1 MKTTLRHQPAFSVAR
16 IELGPGET
24 LQLESGAMVA
34 MSSGMQLTARMEGG
48 FMKSLKRSILGGDSF
63 FISTVTAGPNGGWV
77 DLAPGLPGDVVELDS
92 SADQQ
97 WMLTRGA
104 WLASSPSIV
113 MDPKWGG
120 FGNLFGGEGGFLVHA
135 QGEGSILVGCYGA
148 LDQYDLAEGE
158 TLTLDSGHLVA
169 MDARINVRLT
179 KASSGWLD
187 SLKSGELLVFEIT
200 GPGRIW
206 TQTRNP
212 NWFSKFAPANH
223 AHASR

>member
-1 MKTTLRHQPAFSVAR
+1 MRTTFRHQPAYSIAR
-16 IELGPGET
+16 VELGPGES

-34 MSSGMQLTARMEGG
+34 MSAGMQLTARMEGG

-63 FISTVTAGPNGGWV
+63 FITTVTAGGSGGWV
-77 DLAPGLPGDVVELDS
+77 DLAPGLPGDIVELT
-92 SADQQ
+92 SAAGQQ
-97 WMLTRGA
+97 WMLTRGS
-104 WLASSPSIV
+104 WLASSPSIA

-135 QGEGSILVGCYGA
+135 QGEGSILVSCYGA
-148 LDQYDLAEGE
+148 LDMQEVAAGE

-169 MDARINVRLT
+169 MDPSVNVRLT
-179 KASSGWLD
+179 KASGGWLNA
-187 SLKSGELLVFEIT
+187 LKSGEVLVFEIT

-212 NWFSKFAPANH
+212 SWFDRFAPAGH
-223 AHASR
+223 SHASR